1 MGSCQSGEFANQ
13 SAHSKQI
20 DRQLNVEP
28 PRLVQK
34 LLLLGPG
41 ESGKSTCVKQMQI
54 LHTSGFTEAEVD
66 ERKCIVYSNTV
77 RSMID
82 VLEGMSQ
89 LGIHFED
96 PALLNETLVLHKHI
110 EDGMEF
116 SCLTPAVRLA
126 IRRLWKDAGVRSSY
140 DKRASYQCHDSAQY
154 FFEHIERIAEKDYR
168 PTNLDILY
176 TRVPTTGVVKL
187 IFTLNNID
195 FNVFDVGGQRSE
207 RRKWI
212 HFFDDVNAIIFV
224 AAIGEYDQKIREDN
238 QTNRL
243 IEALELFDSIA
254 NKKIQTISLSVT
266 FPSYKGGLNYAEAVG
281 YIRRQ
286 FQRLYKNQQK
296 IYIHETKATDT
307 NQLNNVFASVLD
319 TIVQENLRDT
329 GIM

>member
-1 MGSCQSGEFANQ
+1 MGSCQSSELAMQVAQ
-13 SAHSKQI
+13 SKKI
-20 DRQLNVEP
+20 DRQLAAEP
-28 PRLVQK
+28 IRLVQK

-54 LHTSGFTEAEVD
+54 LHASGFTEAEVE

-77 RSMID
+77 RSMIEI
-82 VLEGMSQ
+82 LNGM
-89 LGIHFED
+89 GHMGVTFED
-96 PALLNETLVLHKHI
+96 SSLTVFLN
-110 EDGMEF
+110 
-116 SCLTPAVRLA
+116 A
-126 IRRLWKDAGVRSSY
+126 IKRLWKDAGVQTSY
-140 DKRASYQCHDSAQY
+140 QKRAQYQCHDSAYY
-154 FFEHIERIAEKDYR
+154 FFDNIDRISEKDYR
-168 PTNLDILY
+168 PTNHDILL

-195 FNVFDVGGQRSE
+195 FNVYDVGGQRSE

-243 IEALELFDSIA
+243 IEALELFDSISNSRFFVNSSMILFL
-254 NKKIQTISLSVT
+254 NKKDIFEQKITKISLSIT
-266 FPSYKGGLNYAEAVG
+266 FPSYRGGLNYAEAVA

-296 IYIHETKATDT
+296 MYIHETMATDT
-307 NQLNNVFASVLD
+307 NQTEKVFASVLD

-329 GIM
+329 GIL